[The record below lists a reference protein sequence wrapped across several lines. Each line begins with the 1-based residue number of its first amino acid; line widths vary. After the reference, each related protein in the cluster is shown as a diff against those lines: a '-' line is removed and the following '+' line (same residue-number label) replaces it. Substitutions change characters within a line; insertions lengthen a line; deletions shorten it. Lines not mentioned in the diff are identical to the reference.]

1 MNILDSLLLQKNTLH
16 YLTPQAAWQE
26 ARTLIA
32 LLQGEEQTLCISENG
47 EPLPLFLFGKG
58 EILSLWIGFPDA
70 LSALGGLSI
79 LHLMEMVLKYPQ
91 AFAPYR
97 FCVIPCFTPEEA
109 KQNSELFSGVEEM
122 YSFSQNYYW
131 NPENQPA
138 LSSQHPLSR
147 ALDDWIHNNHPQ
159 IVFPLFDETLLP
171 FPKLSYF
178 TFAQAPEKT
187 LAHQLRQILKEGNH
201 PLHQKLHPYL
211 GKAGFL
217 LEEWPEKAFYQ
228 DIFKKYPCQIFWTS
242 FGSITSEELYERKMS
257 PYTTVELADEEEHLA
272 QKIERELFSLLPLT
286 QKTPYLPAL
295 CFYQNRC
302 LQQQRKK
309 EEEES
314 EESLFINPREVGDF
328 PHITL
333 GEWRA
338 FQGNLLEQ
346 VSRMGIGIR
355 HLSAC
360 GEPIEAYEFAFLEL
374 MDEYKKTIPYGRIPL
389 NTRIRTQLLSALR
402 VLSQANPSFPWMF

>member
-211 GKAGFL
+211 GK
-217 LEEWPEKAFYQ
+217 PAF
-228 DIFKKYPCQIFWTS
+228 C
-242 FGSITSEELYERKMS
+242 
-257 PYTTVELADEEEHLA
+257 
-272 QKIERELFSLLPLT
+272 
-286 QKTPYLPAL
+286 
-295 CFYQNRC
+295 
-302 LQQQRKK
+302 
-309 EEEES
+309 
-314 EESLFINPREVGDF
+314 
-328 PHITL
+328 
-333 GEWRA
+333 
-338 FQGNLLEQ
+338 
-346 VSRMGIGIR
+346 
-355 HLSAC
+355 
-360 GEPIEAYEFAFLEL
+360 
-374 MDEYKKTIPYGRIPL
+374 
-389 NTRIRTQLLSALR
+389 
-402 VLSQANPSFPWMF
+402 